1 MPIRKSRLDLRYETL
16 QRETRTPV
24 WISIGWRVIF
34 VLTLVGIAVS
44 VHWFDRAGLRD
55 NYDGD
60 VSFTDV
66 IYFTMISITTTGYG
80 DIAPVS
86 ERARLFD
93 ALIVTPI
100 RVFVVLVFL
109 GTAYNFVFKRTW
121 DKWRMK
127 LIQKNLHDHIVV
139 CGFGTSG
146 SEAVDELLA
155 RGTDPREIVVIDTSP
170 AALER
175 AAACGC
181 AVIEADAT
189 RDESLKAV
197 KIDRARNVIVSAGR
211 DDSSIL
217 IVLTVRHLAEHV
229 PISVLVRA
237 EDNEILARQA
247 GATTVINP
255 VSFAGLLL
263 AGSCHGPHIADY
275 MADLAATDGSV
286 KLSERQ
292 VAPHEIGKPL
302 ASIAGGIGV
311 RIYRAGIPI
320 AFWEPYVARS
330 HGTSTSLPAE
340 NRHGFAR
347 LSQEPGRQRT
357 HPDQAPRRRLCMSP
371 DYAGAD
377 VVLVNT
383 CGFLDSAKEESLE
396 AIGEAMAENGRVI
409 VTGCMGKEA
418 ETIRARF
425 PGVLAVTGAHQYE
438 EVVGAVHE
446 AAPMPPSA
454 FLNLVPERPEAHAAP
469 LQLSE
474 DLRGLQPSLLLLHH
488 PVAARRSGQPPAR
501 RDPARGGEAG
511 RRGDQGTAGDQPG
524 HLGLWRRH
532 PPPSAQWHGREVRAH
547 MTDLSRELGK
557 LGAWVRLHY
566 VYPYPH
572 VDQVIPLMAEG
583 LILPYLDI
591 PFQHASRRAEA
602 R

>member
-320 AFWEPYVARS
+320 AFWEPAAAA
-330 HGTSTSLPAE
+330 L
-340 NRHGFAR
+340 
-347 LSQEPGRQRT
+347 EPGDTILAIVQG
-357 HPDQAPRRRLCMSP
+357 D
-371 DYAGAD
+371 GA
-377 VVLVNT
+377 
-383 CGFLDSAKEESLE
+383 K
-396 AIGEAMAENGRVI
+396 
-409 VTGCMGKEA
+409 
-418 ETIRARF
+418 
-425 PGVLAVTGAHQYE
+425 GA
-438 EVVGAVHE
+438 
-446 AAPMPPSA
+446 
-454 FLNLVPERPEAHAAP
+454 
-469 LQLSE
+469 
-474 DLRGLQPSLLLLHH
+474 
-488 PVAARRSGQPPAR
+488 
-501 RDPARGGEAG
+501 
-511 RRGDQGTAGDQPG
+511 
-524 HLGLWRRH
+524 
-532 PPPSAQWHGREVRAH
+532 
-547 MTDLSRELGK
+547 
-557 LGAWVRLHY
+557 
-566 VYPYPH
+566 
-572 VDQVIPLMAEG
+572 
-583 LILPYLDI
+583 
-591 PFQHASRRAEA
+591 
-602 R
+602 